1 MKNILLAVLGMSP
14 QVLTE
19 TLYAL
24 HHQCRPVHEIHV
36 ITTRSGRDKVFTDL
50 LPPQEGRYHRFLEE
64 YGIDSTSIRFDH
76 EHVHAVTD
84 RQGAP
89 IDDILTE
96 EHNEI
101 FLRCCLETSFTLT
114 RDPDTAV
121 FFSIAG
127 GRKTMSACLMV
138 AAQLYGRPQDRVFH
152 VLVTP
157 DFESCR
163 SFFYPTRHSS
173 RIELRTPDG
182 VPYFMDTKH
191 ARVILVPVPIVSI
204 RGLVPTGL
212 LVEPKDPATLMASIS
227 REEQPELIID
237 VPAAKVSYR
246 GRELDMDPSHIAL
259 YASFALLKQRCPK
272 GDASCS
278 GCTDCYIDL
287 NENTSE
293 NSVHSFGTQ
302 VADLYARVQR
312 RRNREYEETHSGR
325 GITRIDISNFKSY
338 KSRIKDRLLGAF
350 GDYALDELVITS
362 NRRRGSTR
370 YGIPMARDRIRVIL

>member
-1 MKNILLAVLGMSP
+1 
-14 QVLTE
+14 
-19 TLYAL
+19 
-24 HHQCRPVHEIHV
+24 
-36 ITTRSGRDKVFTDL
+36 
-50 LPPQEGRYHRFLEE
+50 
-64 YGIDSTSIRFDH
+64 
-76 EHVHAVTD
+76 
-84 RQGAP
+84 
-89 IDDILTE
+89 
-96 EHNEI
+96 
-101 FLRCCLETSFTLT
+101 
-114 RDPDTAV
+114 
-121 FFSIAG
+121 
-127 GRKTMSACLMV
+127 
-138 AAQLYGRPQDRVFH
+138 
-152 VLVTP
+152 
-157 DFESCR
+157 
-163 SFFYPTRHSS
+163 
-173 RIELRTPDG
+173 
-182 VPYFMDTKH
+182 
-191 ARVILVPVPIVSI
+191 
-204 RGLVPTGL
+204 
-212 LVEPKDPATLMASIS
+212 
-227 REEQPELIID
+227 